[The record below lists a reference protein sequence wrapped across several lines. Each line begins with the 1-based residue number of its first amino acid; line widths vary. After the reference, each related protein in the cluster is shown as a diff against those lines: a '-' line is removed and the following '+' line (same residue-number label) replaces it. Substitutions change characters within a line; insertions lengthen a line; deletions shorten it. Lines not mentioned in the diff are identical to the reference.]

1 MKRTVTEMSNDM
13 NHQIDFLYETLS
25 KVKSKQQFKDLF
37 DDLCTYKEI
46 EAMAQRIQSAKLLI
60 EGETYEKIIETTGI
74 SSATLS
80 RVNKCVKYG
89 KGYKSVLNK

>member
-1 MKRTVTEMSNDM
+1 MVTEMSNDM
-13 NHQIDFLYETLS
+13 NNQIDFLYETLS

-46 EAMAQRIQSAKLLI
+46 EAMAQRLQSAKLLI

>member
-1 MKRTVTEMSNDM
+1 MSDERNA
-13 NHQIDFLYETLS
+13 QIDLLYQTFSKISTKEQCEAFL
-25 KVKSKQQFKDLF
+25 
-37 DDLCTYKEI
+37 DDLCTYKEV
-46 EAMAQRIQSAKLLI
+46 EAMAQRLHAAKLLM

-89 KGYKSVLNK
+89 KGYNVLLQK

>member
-1 MKRTVTEMSNDM
+1 MSNDM

>member
-1 MKRTVTEMSNDM
+1 MSNDM
-13 NHQIDFLYETLS
+13 NNQIDFLYEILS
-25 KVKSKQQFKDLF
+25 EVKSKQQFKDLF

-60 EGETYEKIIETTGI
+60 DGETYEKIIETTGI

>member
-1 MKRTVTEMSNDM
+1 MSNDM
-13 NHQIDFLYETLS
+13 NNQIDFLYETLS

-46 EAMAQRIQSAKLLI
+46 EAMAQRLQSAKLLI

>member
-1 MKRTVTEMSNDM
+1 MSNDM
-13 NHQIDFLYETLS
+13 KNQIDFLYETLS
-25 KVKSKQQFKDLF
+25 EVKSKQQFKDLF

-89 KGYKSVLNK
+89 KGYKSVLK

>member
-1 MKRTVTEMSNDM
+1 MSNDM
-13 NHQIDFLYETLS
+13 NNQIDFLYETLS
-25 KVKSKQQFKDLF
+25 EVKSKQQFKDLF

-89 KGYKSVLNK
+89 KGYKSVLK

>member
-1 MKRTVTEMSNDM
+1 M

>member
-1 MKRTVTEMSNDM
+1 MSDERNA
-13 NHQIDFLYETLS
+13 QIDLLYQTFSKISTKEQFEAFL
-25 KVKSKQQFKDLF
+25 
-37 DDLCTYKEI
+37 DDLCTYKEV
-46 EAMAQRIQSAKLLI
+46 EAMAQRLHAAKLLM

-89 KGYKSVLNK
+89 KGYNVRLQK

>member
-1 MKRTVTEMSNDM
+1 MSNDM
-13 NHQIDFLYETLS
+13 NNQIDFLYETLS
-25 KVKSKQQFKDLF
+25 EVKSKQQFKDLF

-89 KGYKSVLNK
+89 KGYKTVLK

>member
-1 MKRTVTEMSNDM
+1 MSNDM
-13 NHQIDFLYETLS
+13 NNQIDFLYEILS
-25 KVKSKQQFKDLF
+25 EVKSKQQFKDLF

-89 KGYKSVLNK
+89 KGYKSVLK

>member
-1 MKRTVTEMSNDM
+1 MSNDM
-13 NHQIDFLYETLS
+13 NNQIDFLYETLS
-25 KVKSKQQFKDLF
+25 EVKSKQQFKDLF

-60 EGETYEKIIETTGI
+60 EGETYEKIIEATGI

-80 RVNKCVKYG
+80 RINKCVKYG
-89 KGYKSVLNK
+89 KGYKSVLK

>member
-1 MKRTVTEMSNDM
+1 MSNDM
-13 NHQIDFLYETLS
+13 NNQVDFLYETLS

>member
-1 MKRTVTEMSNDM
+1 MSDERNA
-13 NHQIDFLYETLS
+13 QIDLLYQTFSKISAKEQFEAFL
-25 KVKSKQQFKDLF
+25 
-37 DDLCTYKEI
+37 DDLCTYKEV
-46 EAMAQRIQSAKLLI
+46 EAMAQRLHAAKLLM

-89 KGYKSVLNK
+89 KGYNVLLQK

>member
-1 MKRTVTEMSNDM
+1 MSNDM
-13 NHQIDFLYETLS
+13 NNQIDFLYETLS
-25 KVKSKQQFKDLF
+25 EVKSKQQFKDLF

-74 SSATLS
+74 SSATLC
-80 RVNKCVKYG
+80 RVNKCVRYG
-89 KGYKSVLNK
+89 KGYKSVLK

>member
-1 MKRTVTEMSNDM
+1 M
-13 NHQIDFLYETLS
+13 YETLS
-25 KVKSKQQFKDLF
+25 EVKSKQQFKDLF

-89 KGYKSVLNK
+89 KGYKSVLK

>member
-1 MKRTVTEMSNDM
+1 MSNDM
-13 NHQIDFLYETLS
+13 NNQIDFLYEILS
-25 KVKSKQQFKDLF
+25 EVKSKQQFKDLF

-60 EGETYEKIIETTGI
+60 DGETYEKIIETTGI

-89 KGYKSVLNK
+89 KGYKSVLK

>member
-1 MKRTVTEMSNDM
+1 MSNDM
-13 NHQIDFLYETLS
+13 NKQIDFLYETLS
-25 KVKSKQQFKDLF
+25 EVKSKQQFKDLF

-89 KGYKSVLNK
+89 KGYKSVLK

>member
-1 MKRTVTEMSNDM
+1 MSNDM
-13 NHQIDFLYETLS
+13 NNQIDFLYETLS

-60 EGETYEKIIETTGI
+60 DGETYEKIIETTGI

-89 KGYKSVLNK
+89 KGYKSVLK

>member
-1 MKRTVTEMSNDM
+1 MSNDM
-13 NHQIDFLYETLS
+13 NNQIDFLYETLS
-25 KVKSKQQFKDLF
+25 EVKSKQQFKDLF

-60 EGETYEKIIETTGI
+60 DGETYEKIIETTGI

-89 KGYKSVLNK
+89 KGYKSVLK

>member
-1 MKRTVTEMSNDM
+1 MSNDM
-13 NHQIDFLYETLS
+13 NNQVDFLYETLS

-46 EAMAQRIQSAKLLI
+46 EAMAQRMQSAKLLI
-60 EGETYEKIIETTGI
+60 DGETYEKIIETTGI

>member
-1 MKRTVTEMSNDM
+1 MVTEMSNDM
-13 NHQIDFLYETLS
+13 NNQIDFLYETLS
-25 KVKSKQQFKDLF
+25 EVKSKQQFKDLF

-89 KGYKSVLNK
+89 KGYKSVLK

>member
-1 MKRTVTEMSNDM
+1 MSNDM
-13 NHQIDFLYETLS
+13 NNQTDLLYETLS
-25 KVKSKQQFKDLF
+25 LVKSKQQFKDLF
-37 DDLCTYKEI
+37 EDLCTYKEI

-80 RVNKCVKYG
+80 RVNKCVKFG